1 MQYTAAVTTIGD
13 KGPRG
18 ERTDT
23 SGPSLVHML
32 EGAGY
37 HVVHTAILPDEQ
49 SQIQQ
54 ELIRCADE
62 RQVSLVLTTGGTG
75 RMAQGMMNGS
85 VEQSAANLGL
95 LAKIYAQESG
105 DASLIQETIATG
117 ERERRESPEG
127 EAAGDEKEYEEFK
140 ELLEEN
146 APQRLRKVLRSF
158 GR

>member
-1 MQYTAAVTTIGD
+1 
-13 KGPRG
+13 
-18 ERTDT
+18 
-23 SGPSLVHML
+23 
-32 EGAGY
+32 
-37 HVVHTAILPDEQ
+37 
-49 SQIQQ
+49 
-54 ELIRCADE
+54 
-62 RQVSLVLTTGGTG
+62 
-75 RMAQGMMNGS
+75 MAQGMLNGS

-95 LAKIYAQESG
+95 LAKVYAQESG

>member
-1 MQYTAAVTTIGD
+1 MNIGLLAKAYARESGD
-13 KGPRG
+13 EKYVGLAR
-18 ERTDT
+18 EREEK
-23 SGPSLVHML
+23 
-32 EGAGY
+32 EGASEGR
-37 HVVHTAILPDEQ
+37 TLEELGARLQ
-49 SQIQQ
+49 AAGKTS
-54 ELIRCADE
+54 ELIGEAAKQGQR
-62 RQVSLVLTTGGTG
+62 RQSG
-75 RMAQGMMNGS
+75 RMAQGMLNGS

-95 LAKIYAQESG
+95 LAKVYAQESG